1 MVRESL
7 WGFQILA
14 AMHILA
20 LVLSV
25 GTLIWFDLRLLGFA
39 MRRCRVSELYRQLM
53 PWTGAG
59 FLVMCTTG
67 GLLFSGSAASAYGN
81 LAFRIKLSA
90 IVLAGVNALVFHLI
104 TERTIAQWDATPQP
118 PLAARLAGLTSIVLW
133 VSIVVAG
140 RMMSYTLY

>member
-1 MVRESL
+1 VK
-7 WGFQILA
+7 IA
-14 AMHILA
+14 AG
-20 LVLSV
+20 LV
-25 GTLIWFDLRLLGFA
+25 DDQR
-39 MRRCRVSELYRQLM
+39 
-53 PWTGAG
+53 GAEG
-59 FLVMCTTG
+59 IPKIRPGAEFLVMCTTG
-67 GLLFSGSAASAYGN
+67 GLLFSASAASAYGN

-104 TERTIAQWDATPQP
+104 TERTIAQWDATPEP